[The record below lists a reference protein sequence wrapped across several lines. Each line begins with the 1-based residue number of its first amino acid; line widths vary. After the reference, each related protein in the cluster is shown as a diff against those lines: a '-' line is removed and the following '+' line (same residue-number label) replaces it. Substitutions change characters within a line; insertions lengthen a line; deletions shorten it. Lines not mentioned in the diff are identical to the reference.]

1 VHHEAETPL
10 GSRPLSS
17 RRLFG
22 RRPGLTAAPALAT
35 ESDRRDAETSEV
47 NREPERDSTFRGV
60 SLRGITKSFNAVQA
74 LKGVDFRVTP
84 GEVVGLVGD
93 NGAGKSTLAKIM
105 AGALKPDE
113 GEIVIDGTSSN
124 LSSVRDAHAQGIAML
139 FQDLALCDDLNVA
152 DNFFVGRELTR
163 FGVVRHRSM
172 HAQTRKSLET
182 LDIRLPST
190 KVPVRLLSGG
200 QRQSVAIA
208 RAVSF
213 SPRVLILDEPTA
225 ALGVRQAKAT
235 LDVIDR
241 LRANAIGVVLISHR
255 MTDVLAICD
264 RVTVL
269 YEGKVAAD
277 LKSDGLTVE
286 DIVRYIVTDPGRGRE
301 GESNS
306 RGVSRS
312 TDPHQ

>member
-1 VHHEAETPL
+1 VRSESS
-10 GSRPLSS
+10 GSRVQV
-17 RRLFG
+17 RRH
-22 RRPGLTAAPALAT
+22 RRVRDLPHVSAR
-35 ESDRRDAETSEV
+35 DREDHLDAETSQV
-47 NREPERDSTFRGV
+47 NRTPDRDRVSSGV
-60 SLRGITKSFNAVQA
+60 RLRGITKSFNAVEA
-74 LKGVDFRVTP
+74 LKGVDFSVTP

-93 NGAGKSTLAKIM
+93 NGAGKSTLAKII
-105 AGALKPDE
+105 AGALRPDG
-113 GEIVIDGTSSN
+113 GEIMIDGAVRSFA
-124 LSSVRDAHAQGIAML
+124 SVRDAHGQGIAML

-163 FGVVRHRSM
+163 FGIVRHRWM
-172 HAQTRKSLET
+172 HAQTRKNLET

-225 ALGVRQAKAT
+225 ALGVRQAKAA
-235 LDVIDR
+235 LELIGR

-255 MTDVLAICD
+255 MNDVLAICD

-269 YEGKVAAD
+269 YEGRVAAD
-277 LKSDGLTVE
+277 LKSEGLAVE
-286 DIVRYIVTDPGRGRE
+286 DIVKYIVTDPDRGRA
-301 GESNS
+301 G
-306 RGVSRS
+306 
-312 TDPHQ
+312 